1 MLDDVPTPL
10 TLSPGAPLRL
20 YPKLLGPAWSALDPV
35 VQRVH
40 ADAALTHARGAFRVS
55 RAPGRLLGR
64 ILDAAH
70 VPPSSSAA
78 EVRLSICH
86 RGLVERWHRT
96 FGGRPLVTLQS
107 EAPGGL
113 LAERIGVLEFRFR
126 LIVKDGALL
135 YRQVGC
141 IIRLGT
147 LRVALPDWLSIKV
160 AGREGPASAD
170 DGSSPRTS
178 VDVRV
183 TTPGGSLLFAYRG
196 IVRWCSGED
205 GS

>member
-1 MLDDVPTPL
+1 MLDNAPTPL
-10 TLSPGAPLRL
+10 TRSPGALLRL
-20 YPKLLGPAWSALDPV
+20 YPTLLGPAWSALDPV

-40 ADAALTHARGAFRVS
+40 SDAALTHARGVFQVS
-55 RAPGRLLGR
+55 RAPGRLTGR
-64 ILDAAH
+64 IFDAAN

-78 EVRLSICH
+78 EVRLAICH
-86 RGLVERWHRT
+86 RGLVERWHRA

-135 YRQVGC
+135 YRQAGC
-141 IIRLGT
+141 IIRLGA
-147 LRVALPDWLSIKV
+147 LRVALPDWLSIRV
-160 AGREGPASAD
+160 AGREGPTGAG
-170 DGSSPRTS
+170 DGSSPRTA

-183 TTPGGSLLFAYRG
+183 TTPGGRLLFAYRG
-196 IVRWCSGED
+196 TVHWCSGED